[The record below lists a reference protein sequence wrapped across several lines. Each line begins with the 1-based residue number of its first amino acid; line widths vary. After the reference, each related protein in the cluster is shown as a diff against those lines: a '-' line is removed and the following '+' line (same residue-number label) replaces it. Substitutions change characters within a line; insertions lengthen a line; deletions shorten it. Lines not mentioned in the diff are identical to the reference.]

1 MSYAR
6 FRDQLAQANRPDF
19 YPIHWLDRQVE
30 IGMSVPICGD
40 ASAMVV
46 GTRVYPGGARVGLIR
61 AAAGDME
68 ELIHVLGP
76 RAEEWGRAHGCTMAL
91 IEGRHGWS
99 RALKQH
105 GWKAHQVALLKDI

>member
-6 FRDQLAQANRPDF
+6 FRDQLATANRPDF

-30 IGMSVPICGD
+30 TGMSVPIIGD
-40 ASAMVV
+40 KSAMVI
-46 GTRVYPGGARVGLIR
+46 GMRMYPGGARVGLIR
-61 AAAGDME
+61 AAAGDMD

-76 RAEEWGRAHGCTMAL
+76 RAEEWGRERGCTMAL
-91 IEGRHGWS
+91 LEGRHGWD

-105 GWKAHQVALLKDI
+105 GWKAHQVALLKDL